1 MQRFCFVLA
10 MGVVAQVNAQTWV
23 QRASC
28 PAEGRYWAAAT
39 GNSTHGYAGTGILSF
54 DQFTSQQQ
62 DVYEYE
68 VATDTWTALPAYPGG
83 VREGMA
89 AFTIGERIFFGF
101 GTPFIQGS
109 NLLYEYVPELGEWQ
123 QRASCPLGTS
133 HQKGFVIG
141 DHFYIGPMD
150 LAGEFYRYTAST
162 DSWSLVAAFP
172 GIYRNGH
179 MVFSAGGF
187 GYLGGGGSG
196 FGSTQEWYRYDPATD
211 SWSQSGA
218 LFPNSDQ
225 SSATTI
231 NDVGYVYNVGGSG
244 GNDIYRYNATLDSW
258 DWHGSY
264 GDVRTPNGCF
274 FTIGSKGYHVFGQQ
288 QQGSENVSMNDL
300 WEFTPGSSTGVPEA
314 IGTNGLEVRYA
325 EDGTAWLTGT
335 APLTATMTMDVID
348 LQGRVLRT
356 LHLPEGSLVLQA
368 LRREELGTGLLSLA
382 PRNGDHALRVLLMDT
397 PR

>member
-1 MQRFCFVLA
+1 MRKLVLVLMIGA
-10 MGVVAQVNAQTWV
+10 AGTANAQTWV
-23 QRASC
+23 QKANC
-28 PAEGRYWAAAT
+28 PAEARYWAAAT

-54 DQFTSQQQ
+54 EEFTSQQQ
-62 DVYEYE
+62 DVYEYDP
-68 VATDTWTALPAYPGG
+68 ATDTWTALPAYPGG

-123 QRASCPLGTS
+123 QRASCPLATS

-150 LAGEFYRYTAST
+150 IGGEFYRYTAST

-179 MVFSAGGF
+179 MVFSAGGM

-196 FGSTQEWYRYDPATD
+196 FGTTEEWYRYDPATD
-211 SWSQSGA
+211 SWTQSGA
-218 LFPNSDQ
+218 LSPNSDQ

-231 NDVGYVYNVGGSG
+231 NGVGYVYNVGGSG
-244 GNDIYRYNATLDSW
+244 GNDIYRYSPALDGW
-258 DWHGSY
+258 EWHGSY

-274 FTIGSKGYHVFGQQ
+274 FTIGNKGYHVFGQETLPSGNQ
-288 QQGSENVSMNDL
+288 SVNKL
-300 WEFTPGSSTGVPEA
+300 WEFTPGSNTSVEEASVPS
-314 IGTNGLEVRYA
+314 LMDVRYA
-325 EDGTAWLTGT
+325 GDGSVWLKGR
-335 APLTATMTMDVID
+335 APLTHADVLDIVD
-348 LQGRVLRT
+348 AQGRLLHSRSFAAGAVVDVQLR
-356 LHLPEGSLVLQA
+356 SA
-368 LRREELGTGLLSLA
+368 ALGTGLGVA
-382 PRNGDHALRVLLMDT
+382 TLRGSGWNVKVVLE
-397 PR
+397 